1 MRQIVPAV
9 YLIEGLRGAH
19 VYLLTLA
26 EGLTLVD
33 GGVAGEADQIVAQL
47 EEGGHALSD
56 LQAIVLTHCH
66 GDHVGSVAELVRRS
80 GAQVLAHR
88 DEVPYVEQSESLP
101 YTALGKKLLFWLYNL
116 IARAEPCTVNQSLQD
131 GDVMEALGGLQVIHA
146 PGHTPG
152 SIALYQPEQR
162 LVFCGD
168 AIFHGAPFSR
178 GGELQAPPS
187 IVSVDTAQAEASA
200 RKVAGLPVETACFG
214 HGEPILANAGEILR
228 AALGEADG

>member
-1 MRQIVPAV
+1 MRQIVPDV

-19 VYLLTLA
+19 VYLLVST

-33 GGVAGEADQIVAQL
+33 GAVAGEADQIVAQL

-66 GDHVGSVAELVRRS
+66 GDHTGSVAELVRRS
-80 GAQVLAHR
+80 GARVLAHR
-88 DEVPYVEQSESLP
+88 DEVPYVEQSEPLP
-101 YTALGKKLLFWLYNL
+101 YTSLGRKLLSWLYDR
-116 IARAEPCTVNQSLQD
+116 IARTEPCTVDRGLQD
-131 GDVMEALGGLQVIHA
+131 GDVLEALGGLQVIHA

-152 SIALYQPEQR
+152 SIVLYQPKRR

-168 AIFHGAPFSR
+168 VIFHGVPLSR
-178 GGELQAPPS
+178 GGEVQAPPR
-187 IVSVDTAQAEASA
+187 IVSVDTAQAATSA

-214 HGEPILANAGEILR
+214 HGEPILENAGEILR
-228 AALGEADG
+228 AAIG